1 MELSLKRVFNDLS
14 HTAELEISFLLS
26 LALIL
31 ADFG

>member
-1 MELSLKRVFNDLS
+1 VFNDLS

-26 LALIL
+26 LAQIL